1 MAKRLI
7 STVLIALSIMLFSNV
22 VNAAA
27 PVSAPMMHSHNTMT
41 HDAHGATDCEHHSQ
55 HCPNCQ
61 QHQDCKSMNAS
72 CSLMISALISH
83 GISLGFAAS
92 KTVGLSRLA
101 QLKPKQ
107 IHSPLFRPP
116 IHLAL

>member
-1 MAKRLI
+1 MAKRLVSI
-7 STVLIALSIMLFSNV
+7 VLIAFSIMLFSNV
-22 VNAAA
+22 ANATVPA
-27 PVSAPMMHSHNTMT
+27 SEPMMHSHNTMK
-41 HDAHGATDCEHHSQ
+41 HDAHMTADCEHQTQ

-92 KTVGLSRLA
+92 KTAGLSRLA

-116 IHLAL
+116 IYLAL